1 MSGPG
6 LLKWPMLRFM
16 DLKQSV
22 LMSQVLDRAVQSRP
36 HTSLTTLQRTGT
48 DSLQLKHSGEPALDF
63 TVYLT
68 WSCSQ
73 DHEWAC
79 PSCVICHVVAWCGK
93 DVLLPSALNTC
104 NRWGTWSIPLPA
116 ATLGRRDPLLLM
128 GSTEELTI
136 QIGAQMNQNWG
147 HEKDMAGTDFLIYSV
162 IVGRRKTCPF
172 LLPLPNA
179 SS

>member
-1 MSGPG
+1 MVGLIANQFMVMSGPG

-68 WSCSQ
+68 
-73 DHEWAC
+73 
-79 PSCVICHVVAWCGK
+79 
-93 DVLLPSALNTC
+93 
-104 NRWGTWSIPLPA
+104 
-116 ATLGRRDPLLLM
+116 
-128 GSTEELTI
+128 
-136 QIGAQMNQNWG
+136 
-147 HEKDMAGTDFLIYSV
+147 
-162 IVGRRKTCPF
+162 
-172 LLPLPNA
+172 
-179 SS
+179 